1 MALTKAQTDHV
12 LAIIAGMFDVAPG
25 ANNLSGVADYY
36 EVNGYNDV
44 QLADWLATNQAY
56 QELFAGKVTVEAQA
70 DQIMKNFD
78 LVHGTTAGE
87 NAYQYFVNQLSQG
100 VSTQQLILN
109 AVDYLESP
117 SHDPMFDEAAQTL
130 NNKVDVSYEYS
141 VVAGKNGAT
150 YAELHDVVAN
160 VTADPASVQ
169 EAIKKEV
176 YGAHLTSDIDNVSG
190 EYINAHQAYTP
201 GGDDLVN
208 ALQSGD
214 TIHGMGSDAV
224 LDVAL
229 GNPNDAGGRVILPT
243 ITGVHEIDVA
253 DHANVAMTLNLEDA
267 DSALDTVN
275 LTRIDGVAGVTMNVS
290 DMNHVVHNL
299 GVANTEAGA
308 IVNFTYLDNALAGT
322 NDAVNLSLENANL
335 STLMVNS
342 VNGTQGVEALTI
354 DSEGAGNTIG
364 NLVTTDLRDLTLT
377 GAADLT
383 IANIT
388 NTALNQ
394 ALTNIDGTALTGNLN
409 LEVPTG
415 AFAGNIPG
423 TSGADVAMTVNLG
436 GGDDRLGVSS
446 QIGENDTVHMGA
458 GNDTLDLHSNT
469 STNFF
474 QANTNN
480 QAQVF
485 DVENVTLR
493 VDTNVTSSV
502 VTHTIDFQQM
512 DGDQLLKMT
521 NSGKT
526 SLVGSTSVWATYNL
540 NNASAAEATGLTI
553 THSATGDNALGANRV
568 NLDVASGV
576 NTAGITIVNGVNTD
590 PRFNFTFNAD
600 SDRVAGNATNTVANV
615 NITDSDSESN
625 TVQLGEYLRHTG
637 TITLAG
643 GQTGQFMNLDASE
656 NVMRYDRSGGAA
668 DGAGFANTVGTNTG
682 ALVAANFDATAYAG
696 NVVARFATNP
706 NSAVGAQDIKMGSGN
721 DMVIF
726 DNLADTKAGLTISDS
741 VSAGAGNDT
750 LAFGGNVNV
759 TLGASEWT
767 HVSGFETLQLLGNG
781 LGNSYALRLTD
792 QLIQDNNYDGTHIH
806 IVNDNDPA
814 NDAVN
819 GTNTLG
825 TGNESAVTIDARA
838 LSANLSFTYN
848 GEEGATATNDRF
860 ILNDV
865 TANGLAVI
873 DGGAASNT
881 TTPGVAN
888 LANGDV
894 LEIRDAAV
902 VTTGDLA
909 NVSNVGTIS
918 FTNDTATVQTS
929 QLYLN
934 DQIIDQMVN
943 SYHTAATSAGN
954 VEVLNITAS
963 DNATLPTATTAVVLD
978 ASNATSGATAIN
990 AALAGGNDTVIGT
1003 AGNDVINGGNG
1014 TDSLTGGA
1022 GNDVFSYTLGQ
1033 TYGNDVLND
1042 WGATGAGTD
1051 QIQVTA
1057 TTSST
1062 INVLSSA
1069 ANAANVTITMG
1080 DGIAQNIT
1088 AIMATAATYSSTGA
1102 LVAALTGLTGYVAGS
1117 TYYYYAMTTA
1127 SNMLYQVTIA
1137 NAVGTTFAASE
1148 IQLNTIAHSATT
1160 TAVTMGDL
1168 VLV

>member
-36 EVNGYNDV
+36 EVNGFNDA
-44 QLADWLATNQAY
+44 QLVDWLATNQAY

-78 LVHGTTAGE
+78 LAHGTTAGD

-109 AVDYLESP
+109 AVNYLESP

-130 NNKVDVSYEYS
+130 NNKVAVSYEYS

-150 YAELHDVVAN
+150 YAELHDVIAN
-160 VTADPASVQ
+160 VTADPASVA

-176 YGAHLTSDIDNVSG
+176 YGAHLTSDIDTVSG

-208 ALQSGD
+208 SLQSGD

-229 GNPNDAGGRVILPT
+229 GNPNDAGAAVILPT

-275 LTRIDGVAGVTMNVS
+275 LTRIDGVAGVTMTVA
-290 DMNHVVHNL
+290 DMNHLVHNL

-308 IVNFTYLDNALAGT
+308 NVNFTYLDNALAGT
-322 NDAVNLSLENANL
+322 DDAVNLTLENANL
-335 STLMVNS
+335 STLTVNS

-354 DSEGAGNTIG
+354 DSEGAGNTIAT
-364 NLVTTDLRDLTLT
+364 LVTTDLRDLTLT

-383 IANIT
+383 IANIA

-394 ALTNIDGTALTGNLN
+394 ALTNIDGTAMTGNLN

-423 TSGADVAMTVNLG
+423 TSGADVAMSVNLG
-436 GGDDRLGVSS
+436 VGDDRLGVSS
-446 QIGENDTVHMGA
+446 QIGENDTIHMGA
-458 GNDTLDLHSNT
+458 GTDTLDLHNNT

-474 QANTNN
+474 QANTNG

-493 VDTNVTSSV
+493 VDTNVTSGS

-521 NSGKT
+521 NSGKAT
-526 SLVGSTSVWATYNL
+526 LVGTSVWATYNL

-553 THSATGDNALGANRV
+553 THAATGDNALGANTV

-576 NTAGITIVNGVNTD
+576 NTAGITIENGVNTD
-590 PRFNFTFNAD
+590 PRFNLIFNAD
-600 SDRVAGNATNTVANV
+600 SDNVAGNATNTVANV
-615 NITDSDSESN
+615 NITDNDSESN
-625 TVQLGEYLRHTG
+625 TVALTEYLRHTG

-643 GQTGQFMNLDASE
+643 GQTGQFLNLDYAE
-656 NVMRYDRSGGAA
+656 NVMRYDVTGGAV
-668 DGAGFANTVGTNTG
+668 DGVGFANTVASNTG

-696 NVVARFATNP
+696 NVVARFATNS

-741 VSAGAGNDT
+741 VNGGSGNDT

-781 LGNSYALRLTD
+781 LANTYTLRLTD

-814 NDAVN
+814 NDAAN
-819 GTNTLG
+819 GANTLS
-825 TGNESAVTIDARA
+825 TGVESAVTIDARA

-848 GEEGATATNDRF
+848 GEEGISATNDRF

-873 DGGAASNT
+873 DGGAASNNPAT
-881 TTPGVAN
+881 NA
-888 LANGDV
+888 ANGDV

-934 DQIIDQMVN
+934 DQIIDQMVD
-943 SYHTAATSAGN
+943 SYHTAATTAAN
-954 VEVLNITAS
+954 VEVLNITAF
-963 DNATLPTATTAVVLD
+963 DNTVLPTATTAVVLD
-978 ASNATSGATAIN
+978 ASGATSGATAIN
-990 AALAGGNDTVIGT
+990 VALAGGNDTVIGT

-1014 TDSLTGGA
+1014 TDILTGNA
-1022 GNDVFSYTLGQ
+1022 GNDIFSYTFGQ
-1033 TYGNDVLND
+1033 TYGNDVLSDFGN
-1042 WGATGAGTD
+1042 GTD
-1051 QIQVTA
+1051 GLQLSA
-1057 TTSST
+1057 TTT
-1062 INVLSSA
+1062 TVVNVLKSA
-1069 ANAANVTITMG
+1069 ANAANTLVTLG
-1080 DGIAQNIT
+1080 DSAAQNIT
-1088 AIMATAATYSSTGA
+1088 AIMGTAATYASVAAMTGA
-1102 LVAALTGLTGYVAGS
+1102 LVGKTGYVAGS
-1117 TYYYYAMTTA
+1117 VYHYYALVTNGGA
-1127 SNMLYQVTIA
+1127 PDVLYQVTIN
-1137 NAVGTTFAASE
+1137 NAAGTTIASSE
-1148 IQLNTIAHSATT
+1148 ISLNTIAHSTSATQI
-1160 TAVTMGDL
+1160 AMSDL

>member
-806 IVNDNDPA
+806 IVNDNGPVTASA
-814 NDAVN
+814 N
-819 GTNTLG
+819 
-825 TGNESAVTIDARA
+825 SAVTIDARA
-838 LSANLSFTYN
+838 LSANLSFTYD
-848 GEEGATATNDRF
+848 GQEGFAATNDRF

-873 DGGAASNT
+873 DGGAASTN
-881 TTPGVAN
+881 PSVNAS
-888 LANGDV
+888 NGDV
-894 LEIRDAAV
+894 LEVRDAAV

-934 DQIIDQMVN
+934 DQIIDQMVD

-954 VEVLNITAS
+954 VEVLNITAY

-1042 WGATGAGTD
+1042 WGAPGAGTD
-1051 QIQVTA
+1051 KLQVTA
-1057 TTSST
+1057 STTT
-1062 INVLSSA
+1062 VVNVLKKA
-1069 ANAANVTITMG
+1069 GNGTTAVTTITVG
-1080 DGIAQNIT
+1080 DSSAQNIT
-1088 AIMATAATYSSTGA
+1088 AIMTTAASYAST
-1102 LVAALTGLTGYVAGS
+1102 AALTAALVGKTKYVAGS
-1117 TYYYYAMTTA
+1117 TYYYYADVTNGA
-1127 SNMLYQVTIA
+1127 GSDVLYQVTIV
-1137 NAVGTTFAASE
+1137 NAAGTTIAASE
-1148 IQLNTIAHSATT
+1148 IHLNAIAHSATP
-1160 TAVTMGDL
+1160 AQLTMSDL